1 MELVIESFMAARPKP
16 MNGHVTYFH
25 YFVSVVVRELFT
37 FKSSFPEPQGTT
49 QTSDI
54 HGNCHMVMSAECPS
68 GDVCKN
74 VHLVMSGRMF
84 TW

>member
-1 MELVIESFMAARPKP
+1 MELVIERFMAARPKP

-37 FKSSFPEPQGTT
+37 FKSSFPEPQGTPKPAIFT
-49 QTSDI
+49 GTVIWWCLQ
-54 HGNCHMVMSAECPS
+54 
-68 GDVCKN
+68 N
-74 VHLVMSGRMF
+74 VHLVMFARMF